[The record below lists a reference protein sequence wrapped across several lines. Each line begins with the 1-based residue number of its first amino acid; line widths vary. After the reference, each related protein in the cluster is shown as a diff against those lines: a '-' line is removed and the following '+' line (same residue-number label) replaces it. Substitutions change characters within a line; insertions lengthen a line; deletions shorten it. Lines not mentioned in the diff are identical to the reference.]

1 MAGGL
6 VNLTEKVRNVFSET
20 SELDEGTE
28 LSSHALSVTALLL
41 MPPLSDGGGG
51 FGH

>member
-6 VNLTEKVRNVFSET
+6 VKLSEKVSIFFET

-28 LSSHALSVTALLL
+28 LSSHALSLTALPLV
-41 MPPLSDGGGG
+41 PPLSDGGGG
-51 FGH
+51 LGH